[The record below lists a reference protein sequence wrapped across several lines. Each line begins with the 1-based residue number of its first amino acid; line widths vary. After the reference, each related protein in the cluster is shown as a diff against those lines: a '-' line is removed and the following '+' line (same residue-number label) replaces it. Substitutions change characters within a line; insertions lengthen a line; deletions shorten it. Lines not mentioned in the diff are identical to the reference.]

1 MFHIQAS
8 SLIFLPSS
16 LSLSVWFSS
25 FSLIFPSSIPF
36 PSSIVRLMKIRELI
50 ENSRY
55 LHIAY
60 LHHCCISS
68 KTTTLFVEV
77 VFRCDYASLWEVMSV
92 TAFSNFLVVP
102 WEPKPGAQMRR
113 FNEKM
118 THPKFQVHRTSLDK
132 RGG

>member
-1 MFHIQAS
+1 MLGVSAGGVAGGAGGAGASMVGVVATGGAS
-8 SLIFLPSS
+8 S
-16 LSLSVWFSS
+16 V
-25 FSLIFPSSIPF
+25 
-36 PSSIVRLMKIRELI
+36 
-50 ENSRY
+50 
-55 LHIAY
+55 AG
-60 LHHCCISS
+60 
-68 KTTTLFVEV
+68 
-77 VFRCDYASLWEVMSV
+77 